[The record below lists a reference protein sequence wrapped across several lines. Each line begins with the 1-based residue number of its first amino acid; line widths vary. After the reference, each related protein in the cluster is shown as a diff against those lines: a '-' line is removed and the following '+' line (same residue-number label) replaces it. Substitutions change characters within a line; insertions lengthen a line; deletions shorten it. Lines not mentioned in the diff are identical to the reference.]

1 MLGRKP
7 VSNGVVVAA
16 LLAVAVI
23 GGCERASTGPSS
35 LQGNDFAA
43 HLVAQA
49 GNSQSGPVN
58 SQLPVPVTVTVT
70 DAGGLLVSGATV
82 VFNVR
87 QGGGSVASLTAA
99 TNVNG
104 VASTV
109 WTLGAKTGPQLLVA
123 VLSNARDSTV
133 FSATATT
140 GPPVQVLIISGNG
153 QIGRSAQVLPSPL
166 VVELRDASGNLLPGI
181 AVNFTQ
187 GASNTDGFVSTSPI
201 NTGVDGRASVS
212 WTLGKNVTNTTVSMS
227 VAASPVGVPG
237 TVATFTATAR
247 PEYRIRRDLT
257 PFLQVDTTGATIG
270 APGDY
275 LDGVRDTLRVQVYD
289 PSDSSG
295 VQGVSVTWAPLTAAD
310 GRVIN
315 ATTVT
320 DNKGFA
326 KTLWS
331 LLQAAGGPI
340 QPSNIAKRMIAT
352 ASIGQ
357 VEFQAK
363 VNPGRICQV
372 LQDAVVGNQTV
383 GSSISATATVLDCNG
398 FPVPNAS
405 VSFTASGGGSAAP
418 SPVISNLAG
427 QATTTWR
434 LTGPVGQQSLTATAS
449 GKADPY
455 NAASDPIFSASSVK
469 FANTVPVAPASVTVT
484 NSPPAHDPVG
494 FAQTIVV
501 QVKDAS
507 GNPIAGQT
515 VTFAVTAGGGSVAPP
530 SANTDAAGNV
540 TVVWTLG
547 AVAATNTLT
556 ATAGGVVATVS
567 IITP

>member
-7 VSNGVVVAA
+7 VWNRAVVAA
-16 LLAVAVI
+16 LVSVAVI
-23 GGCERASTGPSS
+23 GGCDRVTTGPSN
-35 LQGNDFAA
+35 LQGNDFAV

-49 GNSQSGPVN
+49 GNSQVAPVN
-58 SQLPVPVTVTVT
+58 SPLPIPVTVKVT
-70 DAGGLLVSGATV
+70 DAGGLAVSGASV
-82 VFNVR
+82 KFNVR
-87 QGGGSVASLTAA
+87 QGGGSVATVTVV
-99 TNVNG
+99 TNVG
-104 VASTV
+104 GIASTS
-109 WTLGAKTGPQLLVA
+109 WTMGTTTGPQQLVA
-123 VLSNARDSTV
+123 ILSNAVDSTL
-133 FSATATT
+133 FTATATT
-140 GPPVQVLIISGNG
+140 GPAARIVLISGNG
-153 QIGRSAQVLPSPL
+153 QIGRSVQVLPTPL
-166 VVELRDASGNLLPGI
+166 VVEVRDATGNVVSGI
-181 AVNFTQ
+181 SVIFTQ
-187 GASNTDGFVSTSPI
+187 GSGNPDGFVSTTPV
-201 NTGVDGRASVS
+201 NTGVDGRTSVS
-212 WTLGKNVTNTTVSMS
+212 WTLGKNVTNTTVTMS
-227 VAASPVGVPG
+227 VTASPVGVPG
-237 TVATFTATAR
+237 AAVTFAATAR

-275 LDGVRDTLRVQVYD
+275 LAGVRDTLRVQVYD

-320 DNKGFA
+320 DNQGFA

-383 GSSISATATVLDCNG
+383 GTSVSATATVLDCNG
-398 FPVPNAS
+398 FAVPNAS
-405 VSFTASGGGSAAP
+405 VVFTASASGSAAP
-418 SPVISNLAG
+418 SPVITNLAG
-427 QATTTWR
+427 QATTTWK
-434 LTGPVGQQSLTATAS
+434 LTGPLGQQTLTATAS

-455 NAASDPIFSASSVK
+455 NAVSDPIYSASSVK
-469 FANTVPVAPASVTVT
+469 SANTVPVAPASVTVT

-515 VTFAVTAGGGSVAPP
+515 VTFAVTAGGGSVLPT
-530 SANTDAAGNV
+530 SANTDVAGNV
-540 TVVWTLG
+540 SVVWTLG
-547 AVAATNTLT
+547 AVAGTNTLT
-556 ATAGGVVATVS
+556 ATAGGVGATVS